1 MLAKAKEAAAARVT
15 KTKEAVKDVQTQLQV
30 ALDSGKSPAQQAL
43 DSGKSPAQQA
53 EESGKSPTPQAEDS
67 AKSQSPQAEKS
78 AKSQAPQV
86 EKSAKTQGAVGNVIV
101 QAQQAIIGAAKA
113 RALKAVDYVKDVIHI
128 SMPTEPKPLYK
139 RIEAKHAVYSRS
151 WSSDLWLWLKNEH
164 IVLSLVYAHPEH
176 SFSPVER
183 QVVLL
188 ISLVFGF
195 GVTCL
200 LNLVGNP
207 TMRVVLSV
215 TVAAVI
221 QGVNDTL
228 LKIAATCSCVQSCP
242 RPIKWCFESVGKFSI
257 CLQACFAIGL
267 CAVSVWALF
276 VASRAVEYVAEP
288 GFVASLF
295 VASKLESFLLVTVL
309 MATMTFQ
316 RTRHSHLKPIDPN
329 KQCHVMLLYPKYG
342 KVGSKLW
349 DKWIGADLT
358 FDDLPERAPAYPL
371 KVSLCGLTLYEKK
384 VEPPTIQ
391 ASISD
396 AEIDTVAS
404 S

>member
-1 MLAKAKEAAAARVT
+1 MLAKAKEAAAARVA

-30 ALDSGKSPAQQAL
+30 MLDN
-43 DSGKSPAQQA
+43 GKSPAQQA
-53 EESGKSPTPQAEDS
+53 EDSSKSPAQRADESGKSPMPQAED
-67 AKSQSPQAEKS
+67 S

-113 RALKAVDYVKDVIHI
+113 RALKAVDYVKDAIHI

-207 TMRVVLSV
+207 SMRVVLSV

-242 RPIKWCFESVGKFSI
+242 RSIKWCFESVGKFSI

-288 GFVASLF
+288 GLVASLF

-309 MATMTFQ
+309 MATITFQ